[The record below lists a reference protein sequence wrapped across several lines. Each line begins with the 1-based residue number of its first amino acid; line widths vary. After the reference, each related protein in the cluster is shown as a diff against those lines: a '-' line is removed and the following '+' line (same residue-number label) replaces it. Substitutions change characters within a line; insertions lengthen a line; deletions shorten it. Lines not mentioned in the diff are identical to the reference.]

1 MSQEI
6 RRNSGSEAGDPDL
19 PIGGLCGLL
28 YHPCGSENRPKF
40 IPWEISS
47 VSLMMFPYEMV
58 NHHIYIYMSL
68 MVSLVMVNNDVYHQ
82 CYYGFVCLS
91 FSRHIHVQKSEGIY
105 PNSRKNPTTFGCGE
119 VKKKPRC

>member
-28 YHPCGSENRPKF
+28 YHPCGSENRPQF
-40 IPWEISS
+40 IPWETSS

-58 NHHIYIYMSL
+58 NHHIYIYFPN
-68 MVSLVMVNNDVYHQ
+68 VSLVMVNNDVYHQ
-82 CYYGFVCLS
+82 CYYGFVCLFPDTS
-91 FSRHIHVQKSEGIY
+91 MS
-105 PNSRKNPTTFGCGE
+105 KNQRDIPTLE
-119 VKKKPRC
+119 ELQPPLVVVK